1 MALAIFDLD
10 NTLLAGDSDH
20 AWGEFACEL
29 GIVDAP
35 EFGRA
40 NDAFYADYLAGT
52 LDIEAYLRHALTPLA
67 GREADLIAD
76 WHRQFM
82 AAKIDA
88 MILPPAL
95 SLVERHRSEGDDL
108 LIVTATN
115 RFITEPIAARFGIT
129 ELLACEGEIIDGRY
143 TGEPSGILTYAGG
156 KVDRL
161 HQWLTETGQSMDGS
175 WFYSDSHNDI
185 PLLDIVTRPVTV
197 DPDDKLREYAGRRDW
212 PIISL
217 RQA

>member
-29 GIVDAP
+29 GIVDAV

-40 NDAFYADYLAGT
+40 NDAFYADYLAGE
-52 LDIEAYLRHALTPLA
+52 LDIEAYLRHALAPLT
-67 GREADLIAD
+67 GREPQQIAE

-82 AAKIDA
+82 AARIEP
-88 MILPPAL
+88 MLLPAAFAL
-95 SLVERHRSEGDDL
+95 VDRHRGAGDDL
-108 LIVTATN
+108 LIITATN
-115 RFITEPIAARFGIT
+115 RFITEPIAERFGIT
-129 ELLACEGEIIDGRY
+129 ELLACEGEVVEGRY
-143 TGEPSGILTYAGG
+143 TGEPSGILTYAEG
-156 KVDRL
+156 KVARL
-161 HQWLTETGQSMDGS
+161 QQWLAQTGHSMEGS

-185 PLLDIVTRPVTV
+185 PLLDIVDRPVAV
-197 DPDDKLREYAGRRDW
+197 DPDDQLRDYARARNW

-217 RQA
+217 RG